1 MGAISKSHLNVFN
14 ITVGVALTILILSC
28 IAGNSWL
35 INKRLQSFSGIWRRC
50 YETSNEQGTICVPY
64 EARDTKEKL
73 LRTFLILAALSAA
86 LCIGFSVLAI
96 YVKYINHIHVYFIMF
111 LTFICLIC
119 SVPLKTQ
126 QIILE
131 MEAKKDDNYYA
142 FGWAFYVSWISVF
155 LALVFG
161 ICGLVGL
168 RYLEGPEENFE
179 EQTDELIFE
188 RF

>member
-1 MGAISKSHLNVFN
+1 MGTISKSHLNVFN
-14 ITVGVALTILILSC
+14 ITVGVTLTILILSC
-28 IAGNSWL
+28 VAGNSWL
-35 INKRLQSFSGIWRRC
+35 INKRLQSFSGIWRKC
-50 YETSNEQGTICVPY
+50 FETSNQQGTICVPY
-64 EARDTKEKL
+64 EARDTKEEL

-96 YVKYINHIHVYFIMF
+96 YVKYINHVHVYFIMF

-119 SVPLKTQ
+119 SVPLKTR

-131 MEAKKDDNYYA
+131 MESKRENTDYA
-142 FGWAFYVSWISVF
+142 FGWAFYVGWISAF
-155 LALVFG
+155 LSLMFG

-168 RYLEGPEENFE
+168 HYLEEPEDNFE